1 MKFFMDT
8 NVLFDLF
15 GTSRPF
21 HKESM
26 ELVAGGIAGRVE
38 LVVTGTSI
46 MTMIYSLQRY
56 KFPPDQIVGRLNLL
70 LPHFTIAQVGSAEL
84 LAGLNSGW
92 KDLEDAIQ
100 YHAAIATGRIDA
112 IVSNDKDFKQQKLVP
127 VLTPKQALK
136 RVK

>member
-1 MKFFMDT
+1 MRFFLDT

-15 GTSRPF
+15 QDERPSF
-21 HKESM
+21 SDSNK
-26 ELVAGGIAGRVE
+26 LVKLGLMGKLE

-56 KFPPDQIVGRLNLL
+56 KFPKDQIVGRLNLL
-70 LPHFTIAQVGSAEL
+70 LPHLTIAQAGSAEL

-100 YHAAIATGRIDA
+100 YHAAISTGRIDA